1 MMMSRLKEATRS
13 HHEAVETQLGSYRLT
28 RSLDGYERV
37 LRRFLGFHRPVEDA
51 FAKIPGWTTVGIDPE
66 ERRKAHLLE
75 ADLRTLGVSES
86 ELDAQPDC
94 PFTPPLT
101 SLPEALG
108 VMYVL
113 EGSTLGGQYMRKQ
126 VRDTL
131 GLTPE
136 SGCAY
141 FASYGDRVGPMW
153 KAFTAAV
160 DSFATNDE
168 DRATIERSAVATFE
182 AVDAWF
188 AAGVASARS
197 AS

>member
-1 MMMSRLKEATRS
+1 MMMSRLKEATRL
-13 HHEAVETQLGSYRLT
+13 HHEAVETRLGSYRLT
-28 RSLDGYERV
+28 RSLDGYKRV

-51 FAKIPGWTTVGIDPE
+51 LVKIPGWPAVGINPD

-86 ELDAQPDC
+86 ELAAQPNC
-94 PFTPPLT
+94 PFPPPLT

-113 EGSTLGGQYMRKQ
+113 EGSTLGGQYMRKL
-126 VRDTL
+126 VRETL

-141 FASYGDRVGPMW
+141 FASYGESVGPMW
-153 KAFTAAV
+153 KAFGAAV
-160 DSFATNDE
+160 DAFATTDE
-168 DRATIERSAVATFE
+168 IRATIERSAVATFE
-182 AVDAWF
+182 AVDGWF
-188 AAGVASARS
+188 AEGLASDRS